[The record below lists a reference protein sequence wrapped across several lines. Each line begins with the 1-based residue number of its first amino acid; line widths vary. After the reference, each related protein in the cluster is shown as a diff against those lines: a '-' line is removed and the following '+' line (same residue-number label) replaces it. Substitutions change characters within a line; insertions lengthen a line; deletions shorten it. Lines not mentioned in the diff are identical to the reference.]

1 MANRKVDTGIVQRG
15 NSYFF
20 TAYLGYDVNGKQIR
34 KTSTYTPPENL
45 TQKKA
50 DKLAKEKYIEFKNRC
65 KDLSDFND
73 CMRFMDL
80 CEEYLTVYAPNKLKP
95 ITKYNYE
102 RQIDIHFKEYFGNMK
117 LKDITTSKITKFFST
132 HKLKDSSGQEKPLSH
147 ATAKKL
153 YTIMQ
158 SVFTFAV
165 HQNYIKETPCRNV
178 ILPSEDVSKDEKRK
192 YMTEEELGVFLNMLE
207 NDCKYPDFAIL
218 MKVLLY
224 TGMRSGEALGLQWS
238 DIDFDNNI
246 IHITHTL
253 SDVGGQH
260 FLTTPKTKNS
270 KRYIAMSSTIA
281 DLLREQ
287 MKNQKM
293 LQLSLRNF
301 PHPEMVFTSA
311 NGNYKDRSSLNTSLR
326 RFVNGTK
333 LDFLTLHCLRHSN
346 ATLLLNSGVDLKIV
360 SEHLGHSDVSVTANV
375 YADVLDASRR
385 KTADILE
392 FKLKQA

>member
-15 NSYFF
+15 KSYFF
-20 TAYLGYDVNGKQIR
+20 TAYLGYDANGKQIR
-34 KTSTYTPPENL
+34 KTSTYTPPEDV

-50 DKLAKEKYIEFKNRC
+50 DKLAKEKYIEFKNKC

-73 CMRFMDL
+73 CMRFKDL
-80 CEEYLTVYAPNKLKP
+80 CEEYLKVYAPNKLKP
-95 ITKYNYE
+95 ITAYHYE
-102 RQIDIHFKEYFGNMK
+102 RQIATHFNDYFGNMK
-117 LKDITTSKITKFFST
+117 LKDITTSKITKFFNT
-132 HKLKDSSGQEKPLSH
+132 HTIINKSGEEKPLSH

-178 ILPSEDVSKDEKRK
+178 ILPSEDVNKDEKRK
-192 YMTEEELGVFLNMLE
+192 YMTEDELRLFLNMLD
-207 NDCKYPDFAIL
+207 NNCKYPDFAIL

-224 TGMRSGEALGLQWS
+224 TGMRSGEALGLQWK
-238 DIDFDNNI
+238 DIDFETNT

-270 KRYIAMSSTIA
+270 KRYIAMSSTVA
-281 DLLREQ
+281 DLFREQ
-287 MKNQKM
+287 RKYQLN
-293 LQLSLRNF
+293 LQMALKDF
-301 PHPEMVFTSA
+301 PHTEMVFTSA

>member
-15 NSYFF
+15 KSYFF
-20 TAYLGYDVNGKQIR
+20 TAYLGYDTNGKQIR

-73 CMRFMDL
+73 CMRFIDL

-117 LKDITTSKITKFFST
+117 LKDITTSKITKFFNT
-132 HKLKDSSGQEKPLSH
+132 HKLKDSSGEEKPLSH

-192 YMTEEELGVFLNMLE
+192 YMTEEELSVFLNMLE
-207 NDCKYPDFAIL
+207 NDCKYPDFSIL

-246 IHITHTL
+246 IHINHTL

-270 KRYIAMSSTIA
+270 KRYIAMSSTVA
-281 DLLREQ
+281 DLFREQ
-287 MKNQKM
+287 RVF
-293 LQLSLRNF
+293 QLNLRMALKNF

-311 NGNYKDRSSLNTSLR
+311 NGNYKDRSCLNNSLR
-326 RFVNGTK
+326 RFVKGTN

-360 SEHLGHSDVSVTANV
+360 SEHLGHSDVSVTANI